1 MVTTNDGKPVI
12 TKKFFCIVG
21 TLESQLKTQRVD
33 HDSEDDEIEHDQL
46 NLINIANQFV
56 TMNAKSANYFG
67 H

>member
-1 MVTTNDGKPVI
+1 M
-12 TKKFFCIVG
+12 G